1 VLLCFREPGVAT
13 NDEES
18 ASRLAHRVEESAAL
32 LRGLGVRL
40 VGLDAAEAARL
51 LTVASDPE
59 ADPLPTGVERSAAVV
74 EGRW

>member
-1 VLLCFREPGVAT
+1 VAT
-13 NDEES
+13 NDDES

-59 ADPLPTGVERSAAVV
+59 AEPLPTGVERSAAVV